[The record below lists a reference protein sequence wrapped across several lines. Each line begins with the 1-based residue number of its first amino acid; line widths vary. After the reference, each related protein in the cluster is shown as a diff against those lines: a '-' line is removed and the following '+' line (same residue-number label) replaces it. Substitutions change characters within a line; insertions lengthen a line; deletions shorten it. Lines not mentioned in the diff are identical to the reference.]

1 MELTAA
7 NEWVRVLGGST
18 ESFAELGLGFWQ
30 LTGANANFSELG
42 LEGGGIF
49 FLVIKS
55 VPQLQKSWT
64 YQGLYPG
71 IEGAAPNH
79 QHTKVYTLAHTI
91 CMVCRWSHA

>member
-42 LEGGGIF
+42 L
-49 FLVIKS
+49 
-55 VPQLQKSWT
+55 
-64 YQGLYPG
+64 GLG
-71 IEGAAPNH
+71 LGLELH
-79 QHTKVYTLAHTI
+79 H
-91 CMVCRWSHA
+91 RW